1 MPRAKS
7 YDRKAVLLKAMQVF
21 WAKGYERTSI
31 ADLEKAMG
39 INRFSIYDAFGDK
52 KRLFLASIEAYGD
65 EVTKPQTACL
75 LEPGGAAGFQKFFET
90 LLPPPSRKNNPG
102 CLVMNSLVE
111 LSGQDPDIDAAITA
125 NLRFVEDRMRKAANS
140 ALKSGDFVSN
150 RSAHALARQLLA
162 VAQSVLAFSKSK
174 NGYPI
179 AKSAITGL
187 FASLLPPEKSDAKS
201 SLSKVTG

>member
-7 YDRKAVLLKAMQVF
+7 YDRKTVLLKAMQVF
-21 WAKGYERTSI
+21 WTKGYERASI
-31 ADLEKAMG
+31 ADLEAAMG
-39 INRFSIYDAFGDK
+39 INRFSIYDAFVDK
-52 KRLFLASIEAYGD
+52 KGLFLASIETYGD
-65 EVTKPQTACL
+65 EVTTRQTACL
-75 LEPGGAAGFQKFFET
+75 LDPGGAAGVQKFFKT

-125 NLRFVEDRMRKAANS
+125 NLRFVEDRMRKAVNS
-140 ALKSGDFVSN
+140 ALKSGDFVSD
-150 RSAHALARQLLA
+150 RSAHALARQLLS
-162 VAQSVLAFSKSK
+162 VAQSVLAFSKSQ

-187 FASLLPPEKSDAKS
+187 FACLLPFEKSVGKS
-201 SLSKVTG
+201 KQYKVTG